1 MSIRVQAV
9 DQGTELRDTVTYA
22 HKAGWRGML
31 TRLLFGGLP
40 LRALFLAST
49 LPQCQ
54 ALKQSSH
61 WEWDALTW
69 RYRSWVMLQWC
80 IATSHSN
87 FLGNRAF

>member
-40 LRALFLAST
+40 LRALFWHRHCRSARL
-49 LPQCQ
+49 
-54 ALKQSSH
+54 SSNH
-61 WEWDALTW
+61 H
-69 RYRSWVMLQWC
+69 
-80 IATSHSN
+80 I
-87 FLGNRAF
+87 GNGMP